1 MLEALGSRAFLL
13 FFMCTA
19 YSLGMRILSLP
30 MLIAGGLIA
39 GSLMACAPASSTL
52 EGRNLWTS
60 KNLSTYS
67 YTLQRSCFCPL
78 EFTKAM
84 RLEVR
89 DGALTSVKYVDSG
102 ADVPANFRPNIF
114 KIEAFFDLIDSTRP
128 KGGTVE
134 NLSFDTVLGYPTQIN
149 LDPIPLAA
157 DDESYYKLSDLKSL

>member
-1 MLEALGSRAFLL
+1 MLEACGSRAFLL
-13 FFMCTA
+13 FFMSDA
-19 YSLGMRILSLP
+19 YNLDMRILLLP
-30 MLIAGGLIA
+30 MLTGGLFA
-39 GSLMACAPASSTL
+39 GSLMACAPASPTF

-60 KNLSTYS
+60 KSLINYS

-78 EFTKAM
+78 EITKAM

-102 ADVPANFRPNIF
+102 VDVAANFRPNIF
-114 KIEAFFDLIDSTRP
+114 KIEAFFDLIDSTRA

-134 NLSFDTVLGYPTQIN
+134 NLSFDAALGYPTQIN
-149 LDPIPLAA
+149 LDPIPLAV